1 MKVFGK
7 GQHLKTFPRRQ
18 ECSMKIQW
26 KGAALLAPVSPTMV
40 TCGDFDGDANII
52 TIGWCGMVS
61 TRPPRVYISVRP
73 SRHSHGIISEKG
85 EFVINL
91 TTDSMAKAADKCG
104 MYTGKKVDKFTR
116 FGLTRERASIVSCPM
131 IAESP
136 VSLECKVISV
146 TPMGSHDMFVAD
158 VVAVDVKEELIDEK
172 GTLRIERAH
181 LAAYAHGA
189 YYQLGKKIGNIGYAL
204 KKKK

>member
-7 GQHLKTFPRRQ
+7 GQHLKTIPRRQ

>member
-1 MKVFGK
+1 
-7 GQHLKTFPRRQ
+7 
-18 ECSMKIQW
+18 MKICW

-52 TIGWCGMVS
+52 TVAWCGMVS
-61 TRPPRVYISVRP
+61 TKPPRVYISVRP
-73 SRHSHGIISEKG
+73 NRHSHGIISEKK

-91 TTDSMAKAADKCG
+91 TTDSMVKAADKCG
-104 MYTGKKVDKFTR
+104 MYTGRKVDKFTR
-116 FGLTRERASIVSCPM
+116 FGLTREKASVVSCPM
-131 IAESP
+131 IEESP

-158 VVAVDVKEELIDEK
+158 VVAVDVKEELLDEK
-172 GTLRIERAH
+172 GTLRLDRAH

>member
-1 MKVFGK
+1 
-7 GQHLKTFPRRQ
+7 
-18 ECSMKIQW
+18 MKIQW

-40 TCGDFDGDANII
+40 TCGDIDGKSNII

-61 TRPPRVYISVRP
+61 TKPPRVYISVRP
-73 SRHSHGIISEKG
+73 SRHSYEVIKESG

-91 TTDSMAKAADKCG
+91 TTSSMVKAADKCG

-116 FGLTRERASIVSCPM
+116 FGLTKEKASQVKCPL

-136 VSLECKVISV
+136 VSLECKVFSV
-146 TPMGSHDMFVAD
+146 VPMGSHDMFVAD
-158 VVAVDVKEELIDEK
+158 VVAVNVNEELLDDK
-172 GTLRIERAH
+172 GTLHIERAN

-189 YYQLGKKIGNIGYAL
+189 YYLLGKKIGNIGFAL
-204 KKKK
+204 KKKKK

>member
-1 MKVFGK
+1 
-7 GQHLKTFPRRQ
+7 
-18 ECSMKIQW
+18 MKIQW

-40 TCGDFDGDANII
+40 TCGDFDGEANII

-116 FGLTRERASIVSCPM
+116 FGLTRERASVVSCPM

-158 VVAVDVKEELIDEK
+158 VVAVDVKEELLDEK

>member
-1 MKVFGK
+1 
-7 GQHLKTFPRRQ
+7 
-18 ECSMKIQW
+18 MKIQW

-40 TCGDFDGDANII
+40 TCGDCDGDANII
-52 TIGWCGMVS
+52 TVGWCGMVS
-61 TRPPRVYISVRP
+61 TKPPRVYISVRP

-104 MYTGKKVDKFTR
+104 MYTGRKVDKFTR
-116 FGLTRERASIVSCPM
+116 FGLTREKASVVSCPM

-158 VVAVDVKEELIDEK
+158 VVAVDVKEELLDEK
-172 GTLRIERAH
+172 GTLHIERAR